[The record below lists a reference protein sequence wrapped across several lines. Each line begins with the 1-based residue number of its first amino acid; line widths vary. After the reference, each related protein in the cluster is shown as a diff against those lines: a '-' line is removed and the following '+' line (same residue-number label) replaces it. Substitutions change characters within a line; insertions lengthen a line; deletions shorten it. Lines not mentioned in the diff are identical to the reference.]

1 MKEKSVQVTGEKRSG
16 KWKAVFAR
24 SEVTVIL
31 AVIVL
36 GICFAAMSDGFFTA
50 YNLFNISRTA
60 SIYVFIA
67 LAQDVYKRQ
76 DRDGGFLLSG
86 QQKIHLIRAQ
96 TNRFFYK
103 YGPALFH
110 GRNGIFRMKVGGQA
124 DIDHIHIRLFD
135 QVHSLPIGLRGKFLS
150 GS

>member
-1 MKEKSVQVTGEKRSG
+1 MDCGDWNWRISEVKEKSVQVTGEKRSG

-67 LAQDVYKRQ
+67 LAQ
-76 DRDGGFLLSG
+76 
-86 QQKIHLIRAQ
+86 
-96 TNRFFYK
+96 
-103 YGPALFH
+103 
-110 GRNGIFRMKVGGQA
+110 GIVCVVGGMNVSLGSMGGLIVVFIGYAMQELSL
-124 DIDHIHIRLFD
+124 IHI
-135 QVHSLPIGLRGKFLS
+135 
-150 GS
+150 